1 MQVNRQQNM
10 DTVTYAGGERER
22 ERARRIPWRIARER
36 GRERKRER
44 VRERNRAR
52 ERERETERE
61 IERDTGI
68 LNARRG
74 GTVRACGVTDVG
86 PDAQHRAGRAP
97 PARE

>member
-1 MQVNRQQNM
+1 MR
-10 DTVTYAGGERER
+10 GGRERENERGASHGASHEREGGRERER
-22 ERARRIPWRIARER
+22 E
-36 GRERKRER
+36 
-44 VRERNRAR
+44 RERNRAR

-61 IERDTGI
+61 IERDTGS

>member
-1 MQVNRQQNM
+1 MR
-10 DTVTYAGGERER
+10 GGRER
-22 ERARRIPWRIARER
+22 ENERGASHGASHEREG
-36 GRERKRER
+36 GRERE
-44 VRERNRAR
+44 RERNRAR